1 MQIPIIIKFY
11 NIKNKTIFSKQIRL
25 PDQQQ
30 SKQIQLEVPIQSS
43 SIQGSESI
51 WFHDKIVRSNLYLRV
66 F

>member
-11 NIKNKTIFSKQIRL
+11 NIKNKTIFSKLIRL
-25 PDQQQ
+25 PHQQQ

-51 WFHDKIVRSNLYLRV
+51 WFMTK
-66 F
+66 